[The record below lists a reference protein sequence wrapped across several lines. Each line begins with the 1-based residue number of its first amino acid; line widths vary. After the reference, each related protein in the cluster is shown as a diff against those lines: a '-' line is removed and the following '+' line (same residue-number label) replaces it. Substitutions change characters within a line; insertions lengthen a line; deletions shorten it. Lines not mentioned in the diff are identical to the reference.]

1 MEKTLTCACG
11 AVLVARSDEDLLTAV
26 EEHLEQSHDLPAQ
39 KALVSGSARRHA
51 GISAER
57 RPAQRKGEGR

>member
-11 AVLVARSDEDLLTAV
+11 AILVACSDEDLLTAV
-26 EEHLEQSHDLPAQ
+26 EEHLEQSHDVPAQ
-39 KALVSGSARRHA
+39 KALVGGSARRHA

-57 RPAQRKGEGR
+57 RPKEER